1 MYFSVLGDES
11 IYEAVD
17 ELLEK
22 VRENNQF
29 DGSVQDKPMKMSTLE
44 MFGKTGSVLR
54 ALWSEMPEVRI
65 LIIHRVRGYGYDCLM
80 SLTTLFQ

>member
-29 DGSVQDKPMKMSTLE
+29 YV
-44 MFGKTGSVLR
+44 
-54 ALWSEMPEVRI
+54 
-65 LIIHRVRGYGYDCLM
+65 
-80 SLTTLFQ
+80 

>member
-22 VRENNQF
+22 VRENN
-29 DGSVQDKPMKMSTLE
+29 QDKPMKMSTLE

-65 LIIHRVRGYGYDCLM
+65 LIIHRVRGYSYDCLM